1 MTETCLYELKLSGLE
16 DGLQVLRAV
25 SQATAGFQEGAGKHC
40 ENSGTSVAL
49 SVLSPLFLLQCVYL
63 STLPLLPDRP
73 SQLLW
78 PM

>member
-25 SQATAGFQEGAGKHC
+25 SQATAGLQEGAGEQY

-49 SVLSPLFLLQCVYL
+49 SVFSPLFLLQCVHL
-63 STLPLLPDRP
+63 STLPLLPDHP